1 MTYKGDELRVSP
13 AADDRAPDAAGSPP
27 GTAVA
32 FVETVGYIP
41 AFDLA
46 DAMGKSALVR
56 IGGMVRLGGGL
67 IGMSVLGGLADVTEA
82 VEVGEE
88 TVRAFHRVDVRSVI
102 MPSPSP
108 AVRAY
113 AADPSRVGK

>member
-1 MTYKGDELRVSP
+1 MGDELRVST
-13 AADDRAPDAAGSPP
+13 AADDRAPDTGGPVP

-46 DAMGKSALVR
+46 DAMGKSATVR

-67 IGMSVLGGLADVTEA
+67 IGMSVLGPLADVTEA

-88 TVRAFHRVDVRSVI
+88 TVRAFHQVDVRSVI
-102 MPSPSP
+102 MPSPSAP
-108 AVRAY
+108 VRGY
-113 AADPSRVGK
+113 AADPSRVGR